1 MKLLLV
7 DDEIVI
13 RLVEKEIKNYESK
26 TMSWIISGFP
36 RTRVQA
42 LSLQTMEIYPDRM
55 INLTTSREESLAH
68 FKEQFA
74 QKNAEMTGEAADEAA
89 DRAYQEWSI
98 NSNAVLQNFS
108 QYVY

>member
-13 RLVEKEIKNYESK
+13 RLVEKEIRNYESK

-42 LSLQTMEIYPDRM
+42 LSLQTMEVYPDRM
-55 INLTTSREESLAH
+55 INLTTTREESLAH
-68 FKEQFA
+68 FKEALA
-74 QKNAEMTGEAADEAA
+74 QKDITGDAADEAA
-89 DRAYQEWSI
+89 DRSYQEWSI
-98 NSNAVLQNFS
+98 NSNAVL
-108 QYVY
+108 

>member
-13 RLVEKEIKNYESK
+13 RLVEKEIRNYESK

-42 LSLQTMEIYPDRM
+42 LSLQTMEVYPDRM
-55 INLTTSREESLAH
+55 INLTTTREESLAH
-68 FKEQFA
+68 FKEALA
-74 QKNAEMTGEAADEAA
+74 QKDITGDAADEAA
-89 DRAYQEWSI
+89 DRSYQEW
-98 NSNAVLQNFS
+98 
-108 QYVY
+108 

>member
-13 RLVEKEIKNYESK
+13 RLVEKEIRNYESK

-42 LSLQTMEIYPDRM
+42 LSLQTMEVYPDRM

-68 FKEQFA
+68 FKEALA
-74 QKNAEMTGEAADEAA
+74 QKEITGEAADEAA
-89 DRAYQEWSI
+89 ERSYQEWEI
-98 NSNAVLQNFS
+98 NSNAVL
-108 QYVY
+108 